1 MYWIP
6 ACQTEILRLQ
16 RGSRSSQLC
25 SVVSLWV
32 LLVARM
38 VLRELRRDIPGGC
51 VQGAMVRDWLTSD
64 ICSLAVDASPQF
76 LGHGKEIDG
85 AQAAS
90 ALGCL
95 LSWAGSELL

>member
-1 MYWIP
+1 
-6 ACQTEILRLQ
+6 
-16 RGSRSSQLC
+16 
-25 SVVSLWV
+25 
-32 LLVARM
+32 M

-64 ICSLAVDASPQF
+64 ICSLGVDASPQF
-76 LGHGKEIDG
+76 LGLGKEIDG

-95 LSWAGSELL
+95 LSWAGSELLFPVTFLPSSKTLSSLSKVSEA